1 MTDSLDD
8 DTTGDSWNQA
18 AIFWVG
24 LFGIVATGAMVGV
37 GGDNYWAVG
46 HIDPPFV
53 PWMQPFL
60 HTCRSYSTIF
70 QNELFFA
77 ILPVSNSNR
86 SQPLTRI
93 FFPSSAVPV
102 NSHSENPRSPQ
113 ARCRSSE

>member
-60 HTCRSYSTIF
+60 HNMSLLLDNFPERAFLRDPSCLELKQVAAPDADLLPIQRRSGQQPFGESSVATG
-70 QNELFFA
+70 EMP
-77 ILPVSNSNR
+77 IL
-86 SQPLTRI
+86 
-93 FFPSSAVPV
+93 
-102 NSHSENPRSPQ
+102 
-113 ARCRSSE
+113 